1 MEKTENEVIIIGAG
15 NVGTH
20 LAHQLDKKNFT
31 IRGICSRTIQSAR
44 QLAKYY
50 VCESW
55 TNAALIPPDAQ
66 YYFICVNDEAIAK
79 VADAMPQTNGL
90 VMHTSGSTPIEVLS
104 RFPNHGVFYP
114 IQTFTKNHE
123 TDFSLIPI
131 CIEASNKKNL
141 NILKKLALQFSNNII
156 EANSAQ
162 RKHIHL
168 SAVFACNFTNYMYV
182 LAHDILN
189 EQKLPFSILLPLIL
203 ESFEKVT
210 LMEPWQAQTGPAVR
224 GDSSIIEEHIRMLSE
239 NPDYEV
245 IYRIISE
252 QITKRKNKEKTE

>member
-141 NILKKLALQFSNNII
+141 NILKKISPSIFEQHYRSQFGSKKTHSFISRFCLQLY
-156 EANSAQ
+156 Q
-162 RKHIHL
+162 LH
-168 SAVFACNFTNYMYV
+168 VC
-182 LAHDILN
+182 
-189 EQKLPFSILLPLIL
+189 
-203 ESFEKVT
+203 
-210 LMEPWQAQTGPAVR
+210 
-224 GDSSIIEEHIRMLSE
+224 DSTRYS
-239 NPDYEV
+239 
-245 IYRIISE
+245 
-252 QITKRKNKEKTE
+252 Q